1 MARKPLRTHVVT
13 YGSSSQQASAHE
25 KVSSSQQAPTHE
37 KQAHHESLDV
47 EEQLVVDVAVSS
59 TLYVFNLIQ
68 RLILL
73 ILVDII

>member
-1 MARKPLRTHVVT
+1 MARKPLRTRVVT
-13 YGSSSQQASAHE
+13 LG
-25 KVSSSQQAPTHE
+25 SSSQQAPTHK

-47 EEQLVVDVAVSS
+47 EEQLAVDAAVSG
-59 TLYVFNLIQ
+59 TLYVFNHIQ

>member
-1 MARKPLRTHVVT
+1 MDKSWMNKSRISREYFNGVQEFVT
-13 YGSSSQQASAHE
+13 FAS
-25 KVSSSQQAPTHE
+25 KQAPTHE

-47 EEQLVVDVAVSS
+47 EEQLVVDVAVSG